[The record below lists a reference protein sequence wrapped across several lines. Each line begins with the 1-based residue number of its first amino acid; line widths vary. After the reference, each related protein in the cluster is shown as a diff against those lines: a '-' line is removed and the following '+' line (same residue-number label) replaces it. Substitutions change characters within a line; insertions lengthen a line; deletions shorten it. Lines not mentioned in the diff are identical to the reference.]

1 MRNIC
6 FFTHSMDNS
15 GGVSRV
21 LANVANML
29 CEKGD
34 VITIIVMDSS
44 RKSFFK
50 LNSNINIIP
59 LNSEITDSIIEQF
72 ICALKCVKRL
82 RSEVKKIKPDVILA
96 FWTSRAIISILAS
109 FNLRIPVVACEHTAY
124 CRARMDAKI
133 VRNIAYKFAD
143 AIISLTDED
152 AIRYKKINENT
163 YVIPNEVNDLKKTN
177 RNYDETKVVLSV
189 GRWSHEKGYDMLVE
203 AWSYI
208 ANKHKEWK
216 LKIIGS
222 KDDLTYYNEVKNKII
237 KYNIEES
244 IEILGAT
251 DKIMNEYD
259 NADIFVL
266 SSRFEG
272 LPMVLLEAMS
282 RGVASV
288 SFDCPTGPRDIIV
301 NGYNGFLVKAND
313 VKILSQKIEMLIKDS
328 KLRKKMGMRAN
339 KDICEKYNKER
350 VYAKWNEMLNQ
361 VI

>member
-1 MRNIC
+1 
-6 FFTHSMDNS
+6 MDNS

-29 CEKGD
+29 CERGD
-34 VITIIVMDSS
+34 EITIIVMGYS

-50 LNSNINIIP
+50 LNGNINVVP
-59 LNSEITDSIIEQF
+59 LNSEITDSIIKQF
-72 ICALKCVKRL
+72 LCALKCVKRL
-82 RSEVKKIKPDVILA
+82 RSEVKKISPDVILA

-133 VRNIAYKFAD
+133 FRNIAYKFAD

-163 YVIPNEVNDLKKTN
+163 YVIPNEVNDLKKIN
-177 RNYDETKVVLSV
+177 RNYDEKKVVLSV
-189 GRWSHEKGYDMLVE
+189 GRWSYEKGYDMLVD
-203 AWSYI
+203 AWNYI
-208 ANKHKEWK
+208 ADKHKEWK
-216 LKIIGS
+216 LRIIGS
-222 KDDLTYYNEVKNKII
+222 KEDLRYFNKVNKQII
-237 KYNIEES
+237 KYNIGDS
-244 IEILGAT
+244 IEILDVT
-251 DKIMNEYD
+251 DRIMNEYD

-288 SFDCPTGPRDIIV
+288 SFDCPTGPRDIIE
-301 NGYNGFLVKAND
+301 NGYNGFLVNANN
-313 VKILSQKIEMLIKDS
+313 VKMLSEKIELLIQNS
-328 KLRKKMGMRAN
+328 ELRKEIGVRAN
-339 KDICEKYNKER
+339 KKICEKYNR
-350 VYAKWNEMLNQ
+350 DIIYTKWNEMLNQ